1 MEMTELALQVG
12 PYVGLAVALNFL
24 VLLLKHYLPQYESIK
39 SIIAIG
45 VGACAVVSYI
55 VSSDFAL
62 FTALCSSSLTWELF
76 KQSYLMIK
84 PDAQKVA

>member
-39 SIIAIG
+39 SFIALTIG
-45 VGACAVVSYI
+45 VGAVVSYLI
-55 VSSDFAL
+55 LGNFAL

-84 PDAQKVA
+84 PGAQKVA